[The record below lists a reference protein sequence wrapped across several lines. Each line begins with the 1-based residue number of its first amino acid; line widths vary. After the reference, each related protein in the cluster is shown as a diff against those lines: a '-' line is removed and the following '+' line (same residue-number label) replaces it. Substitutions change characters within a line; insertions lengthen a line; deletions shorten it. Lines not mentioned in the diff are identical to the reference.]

1 MAILWQKI
9 IGTTRYEVRSAGAT
23 RRLYE
28 NGILHTQYNPN
39 KVLTGSV
46 WDLLS
51 LPAFF
56 FDTPPR
62 RVLVLGVGGGAVIRQ
77 LQHFF
82 PDIHIDAIELNP
94 LHIQLGKKYFGLGGK
109 QLHLHLDDAVRWLH
123 EYEGERFDLI
133 IDDLFA
139 EVAGEPQRAVALDA
153 KWFKTLLERL
163 SPRGALVA
171 NCADAGELR
180 ACAWYTHKGVR
191 KPVKSAFRLM
201 HPRCENAVGVF
212 LKFEARSEGLRQ
224 RLVMPPQYSIRRLVT
239 PAIA

>member
-139 EVAGEPQRAVALDA
+139 EVAGQPQRAVALDGG
-153 KWFKTLLERL
+153 WFKTLIKQLA
-163 SPRGALVA
+163 PRGALVA
-171 NCADAGELR
+171 NCTDAGELR
-180 ACAWYTHKGVR
+180 ACAWFSHKSLR
-191 KPVKSAFRLM
+191 RPIKSAFRLM

-212 LKFEARSEGLRQ
+212 LKFPAHSSVLLGRHSGQL
-224 RLVMPPQYSIRRLVT
+224 QYTIRKLLT
-239 PAIA
+239 PATA